1 MVEGLCLIPE
11 FTCRFGRKILLR
23 LENNESRCKLQAVTG
38 VFSDQAS
45 AQRAADALRAQGVS
59 SDHVT
64 LLTPGDVRS
73 RSSDVAEDA
82 AEQPGIGKAIG
93 AVVGAAG
100 GFSGGTML
108 IAAMLPGIGMVTAA
122 GLLGA
127 AVLSA
132 AGAAIGAAAGSSL
145 DNSLSQGLPE
155 DEIFVYED
163 ALRKGRSVVIAMANG
178 VSAESIRKTLTAQG
192 AESVDAARHQWWI
205 GLRSA
210 EREHYS
216 TTGRNFEEDEKFYR
230 LGFEDALHARSRC
243 KEFDQI
249 SAEME
254 SRLEDIQKQNP
265 GTDVSEAYAR
275 GYQRGRDY
283 YQRFCEQSK
292 AA

>member
-1 MVEGLCLIPE
+1 M
-11 FTCRFGRKILLR
+11 
-23 LENNESRCKLQAVTG
+23 TG
-38 VFSDQAS
+38 VFPDQTT
-45 AQRAADALRAQGVS
+45 AQRAVDALRLKGVTP
-59 SDHVT
+59 DHVT
-64 LLTPGDVRS
+64 LLTPGDARAQS
-73 RSSDVAEDA
+73 TEVAVDA

-100 GFSGGTML
+100 GFSGGSML
-108 IAAMLPGIGMVTAA
+108 IAAMLPGIGIVTAA

-127 AVLSA
+127 AILSA
-132 AGAAIGAAAGSSL
+132 AGAAIGAAAGGKL
-145 DNSLSQGLPE
+145 DDALSQGLPE
-155 DEIFVYED
+155 DEIYVYED

-178 VSAESIRKTLTAQG
+178 VSAESIRDVLTRQG

-210 EREHYS
+210 EQEHYS
-216 TTGRNFEEDEKFYR
+216 ATGRDFEKDEKFYR

-254 SRLEDIQKQNP
+254 SRVEDIEKQNP
-265 GTDVSEAYAR
+265 GTDAAEAYAR
-275 GYQRGRDY
+275 GYQRGREY